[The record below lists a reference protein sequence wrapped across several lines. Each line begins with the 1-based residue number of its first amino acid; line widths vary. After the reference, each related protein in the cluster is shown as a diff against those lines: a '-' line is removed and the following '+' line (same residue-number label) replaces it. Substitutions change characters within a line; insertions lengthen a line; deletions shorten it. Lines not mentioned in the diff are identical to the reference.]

1 MSKNS
6 SSTAVVICPLRINVL
21 PLNDLQIWLSLLGL
35 HPGQSSGTE
44 LLNLYSLSS
53 HHTVP
58 TGSLNYSGIVVIEDC
73 RGLPGSHVLLVFL
86 CYNLK
91 RKYDSNVKVFEQKL

>member
-1 MSKNS
+1 MSLNLS
-6 SSTAVVICPLRINVL
+6 SAAVVICPLRVNVL

-35 HPGQSSGTE
+35 HPDQSSGTE

-58 TGSLNYSGIVVIEDC
+58 NGSLNYSGIVEIEDC
-73 RGLPGSHVLLVFL
+73 RELPGSHVMLVFP

-91 RKYDSNVKVFEQKL
+91 RKYDIA